1 MKWFRKAAQATYDE
15 LPKPSHLSESA
26 LDHLA
31 QRAVDVTA
39 KLANVDPGLEG
50 REELAKDIRKES

>member
-1 MKWFRKAAQATYDE
+1 MKWFKRAAKATYDD
-15 LPKPSHLSESA
+15 LPKPSHLSDSA

-39 KLANVDPGLEG
+39 KLANFDPGREG
-50 REELAKDIRKES
+50 REELAKDIRKEN